1 MSVTPA
7 MIKELRESTG
17 AGLLDC
23 KNALSETN
31 GDMEGALEWL
41 RKKGLSKVSKVAGK
55 IAAEGTVS
63 LKVSDDFKKATL
75 TEVNCQTGDRK
86 SVV

>member
-1 MSVTPA
+1 MAVTPA
-7 MIKELRESTG
+7 MIKELRENTG

-23 KNALSETN
+23 KKALAESD

-55 IAAEGTVS
+55 VAAEGTVS
-63 LKVSDDFKKATL
+63 IKISDDFKRRQL
-75 TEVNCQTGDRK
+75 QR
-86 SVV
+86 